1 MLKIA
6 GNLRR
11 LANYICCSLIIKD
24 TDETIR
30 NGYIEHSRNVL
41 IENWIWKCSDKY
53 IDGKKMIS
61 LVFVDEV

>member
-1 MLKIA
+1 M
-6 GNLRR
+6 
-11 LANYICCSLIIKD
+11 KD

-30 NGYIEHSRNVL
+30 NGYKEHSRNVL